1 MQVKQTEFMF
11 QDMKIL
17 FSYKAKEVL
26 LLFVI
31 KLAIFT
37 IELVRVQIKVVKK
50 GGDVIR
56 KLKVAKLQSKPWEI
70 L

>member
-1 MQVKQTEFMF
+1 MF